1 MSGLFSADW
10 MNGFMSAWNA
20 TDELSGALEKIGFN
34 SVIGYGF
41 PGDDAPSGVITV
53 ENGKV
58 TAAGPFDGQNLSW
71 DMRASEEQW
80 GKWMKKAPGM
90 AGLGLAVTS
99 GKLKFKVG
107 DYGAM
112 LKDPR
117 MANPFIK
124 SFSVMGAVA

>member
-1 MSGLFSADW
+1 MSGLFSAEW
-10 MNGFMSAWNA
+10 MTSFMSAWNGNDDL
-20 TDELSGALEKIGFN
+20 TGALEKIGFS

-58 TAAGPFDGQNLSW
+58 TGSGPFDGQELSW
-71 DMRASEEQW
+71 DMRASQAQW
-80 GKWMKKAPGM
+80 EKWMKKAPGM
-90 AGLGLAVTS
+90 TGLGLAVAS
-99 GKLKFKVG
+99 GKLKFAVG

-117 MANPFIK
+117 MATPFIK
-124 SFSVMGAVA
+124 TFSVMGAVA